1 MSTDTIALED
11 LSRLDDNANAML
23 KEIIIDECLQNNMI
37 EDKQLKL
44 NKGRKSTAH
53 HYGKFYQVRVKSGHI
68 ST

>member
-37 EDKQLKL
+37 EDKAVQ
-44 NKGRKSTAH
+44 NKSL
-53 HYGKFYQVRVKSGHI
+53 V
-68 ST
+68 